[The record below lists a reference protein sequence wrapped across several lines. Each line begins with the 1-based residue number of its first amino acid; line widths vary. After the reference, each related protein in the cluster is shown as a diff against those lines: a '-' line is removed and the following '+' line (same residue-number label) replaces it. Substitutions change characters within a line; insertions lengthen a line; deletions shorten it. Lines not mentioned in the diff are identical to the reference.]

1 MKNPSLI
8 TYQYKSMKSIE
19 GKINIMTTLIS
30 ISSKLV
36 EFCIIQRVN
45 KSSKYSPRVIK
56 GMITRFRQLRVD
68 GSFVGINS
76 VDPIS
81 SYV

>member
-1 MKNPSLI
+1 ME
-8 TYQYKSMKSIE
+8 SIE

-56 GMITRFRQLRVD
+56 DTNRRFRQLRVD
-68 GSFVGINS
+68 GNFVGINS
-76 VDPIS
+76 VDPITS
-81 SYV
+81 

>member
-1 MKNPSLI
+1 MG
-8 TYQYKSMKSIE
+8 SIDE
-19 GKINIMTTLIS
+19 KINNMTTLIS

-45 KSSKYSPRVIK
+45 KTSKYSPRVIK
-56 GMITRFRQLRVD
+56 DMNRHLRQLRVD
-68 GSFVGINS
+68 GSFVGINL

>member
-1 MKNPSLI
+1 MG
-8 TYQYKSMKSIE
+8 SIDE
-19 GKINIMTTLIS
+19 KINNMTTLIS

-45 KSSKYSPRVIK
+45 KTSKYSPRVIK
-56 GMITRFRQLRVD
+56 DMNRRLRQLRVD

-76 VDPIS
+76 VDPITS
-81 SYV
+81 